1 MDNSIKQRVHEEL
14 TKSDKSEMKNYVISS
29 KELDAKIEKIIKA
42 NLKGNR
48 ELEDLVVD
56 ITKNVL
62 VQFHKALWVK
72 KGFWTSGL
80 SNKSS

>member
-1 MDNSIKQRVHEEL
+1 MDNSVKQQVHEAL
-14 TKSDKSEMKNYVISS
+14 TKTDKSELKTHVLSS
-29 KELDAKIEKIIKA
+29 KELDAKIEKIIK
-42 NLKGNR
+42 NKLKGNR
-48 ELEDLVVD
+48 ELEAMVVD